1 MKKTTLLTFG
11 IIGNGRFG
19 KLWSEAIKQHGT
31 IKIFDKKSK
40 DSSMKKLK
48 ETVDCDMLFLLV
60 PISEMEKICKKISPL
75 LNKKTIII
83 DACSVKTDP
92 VKIMKKWLPEDQP
105 IIATHPL
112 FGPDSTKKIGLKSQK
127 IVFSPIRATK
137 NQITTFETLIQ
148 KIGLKTIKA
157 TPEKHDKEMASSQ
170 ALVHFIGRGLSTLK
184 LLPQEIS
191 TPDFESLLQMNEMV
205 KNDSWKLF
213 FDMHAQNIH
222 AKKIRKQFI
231 ETLKKLDEKIEELS
245 RAPSI
250 KNLRREIN
258 NLDHT
263 IIDIIAKRL
272 KIARKIGQTK
282 KREKLNIHDEKRE
295 EKLKKLHG
303 SWSNQKKINPKTI
316 HNIFDLLIQE
326 SRNIQQ

>member
-1 MKKTTLLTFG
+1 MKKITQSTFG

-19 KLWSEAIKQHGT
+19 KLWSEAIKNHGT
-31 IKIFDKKSK
+31 VKIFDKKSK
-40 DSSMKKLK
+40 NTSIKKIK

-60 PISEMEKICKKISPL
+60 PISEMEKICKKISPF
-75 LNKKTIII
+75 LNKKTIVI
-83 DACSVKTDP
+83 DACSVKTHP
-92 VKIMKKWLPEDQP
+92 VQIMEKWLPKDQP

-112 FGPDSTKKIGLKSQK
+112 FGPDSTKKIGLKGQK

-137 NQITTFETLIQ
+137 NQIATFEALIR
-148 KIGLKTIKA
+148 KIGLKIIKA

-170 ALVHFIGRGLSTLK
+170 ALVHFIGRGLSALK

-213 FDMHAQNIH
+213 FDMHTQNIH
-222 AKKIRKQFI
+222 AKQIRKQFI
-231 ETLKKLDEKIEELS
+231 DSLKKLDEKIEELS
-245 RAPSI
+245 RTPSI
-250 KNLRREIN
+250 QNLRREIN
-258 NLDHT
+258 NLDHILIDT
-263 IIDIIAKRL
+263 ISKRL

-282 KREKLNIHDEKRE
+282 KREKLKIHDEKRE

-303 SWSNQKKINPKTI
+303 SWGNQKKINPKTI
-316 HNIFDLLIQE
+316 HDIFDLIIQE